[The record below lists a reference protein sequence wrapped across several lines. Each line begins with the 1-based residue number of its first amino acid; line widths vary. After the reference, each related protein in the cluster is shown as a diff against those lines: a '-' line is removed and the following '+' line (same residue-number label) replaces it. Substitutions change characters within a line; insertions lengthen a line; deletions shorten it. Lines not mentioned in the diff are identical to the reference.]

1 MLREALASFRR
12 RPGYDDLTRLD
23 HVVLSG
29 QRFEF
34 LATALKQSPK
44 HIWYG
49 LQLKKSKPSGNLLRN
64 S

>member
-1 MLREALASFRR
+1 M
-12 RPGYDDLTRLD
+12 
-23 HVVLSG
+23 SG